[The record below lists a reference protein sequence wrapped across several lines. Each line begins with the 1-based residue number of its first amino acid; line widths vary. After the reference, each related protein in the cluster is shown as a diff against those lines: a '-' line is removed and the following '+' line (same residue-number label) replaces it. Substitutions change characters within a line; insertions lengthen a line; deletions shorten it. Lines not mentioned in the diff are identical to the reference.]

1 MSINVTNVSKGYGG
15 RTLFKD
21 VTVTF
26 NPGVNY
32 GLTGPNGC
40 GKSTFMKLLIGAEDT
55 DTGNVGL
62 PERTGWLRQD
72 HSVFDESRVIDTV
85 IQGNQKLWKTL
96 VRREEL
102 YGKGD
107 DLSDDEGVEIGE
119 LEMIVAEEDGY
130 MAEADAA
137 VLLEGLGI
145 PQDQH
150 ERKMAE
156 LQGGLKVRVLLAQA
170 LFGRPEALLLD
181 EPTNSLD
188 LDSILWLEQFLQN
201 YQGVLV
207 VISHDRRFLNAVCDV
222 IADIDFETI
231 MLYPGNYDEMVR
243 TKANVRNRVEKDAA
257 QREKKI
263 AQLAEFIQRFK
274 AGTRSSQTRSRA
286 KQIERLRP
294 DEVKRSNIARPFI
307 RFPIGDEQSGRDV
320 LSIRDLSHAYGDHVI
335 FSDFHCEVQRGDKV
349 AVLGK
354 NGIGKT
360 TLIRALFDPANI
372 EAGRVKWGHNTRI
385 GKFMH
390 DHRDEIGAGSTVF
403 QWLVSHRPEVGQEH
417 VRSILG
423 RMLFSGTD
431 GEKPTGTLSGGE
443 AARLS
448 MCHLILMEF
457 NVLVL
462 DEPTDHLD
470 LESISALREAIE
482 AYEGTVIY
490 VTHDRDLASAANRI
504 WCYPTPGVLLEYSG
518 GVDEYLAWYEEN
530 YKK

>member
-1 MSINVTNVSKGYGG
+1 MSITVTNVSKGYGG

-21 VTVTF
+21 VNVTF
-26 NPGVNY
+26 NRGVNY

-55 DTGNVGL
+55 DSGVVNI
-62 PERTGWLRQD
+62 PERTAWLRQD
-72 HSVFDESRVIDTV
+72 HSVYDQFRVVDVV
-85 IQGNQKLWKTL
+85 IQGNQRLWNTL

-102 YGKGD
+102 YAKGD

-137 VLLEGLGI
+137 VLLEGLGL
-145 PQDQH
+145 PQSEH
-150 ERKMAE
+150 ERPMAE

-170 LFGRPEALLLD
+170 LFGKPDALLLD

-188 LDSILWLEQFLQN
+188 LDSIVWLEDFLLR
-201 YQGVLV
+201 YDGVLV
-207 VISHDRRFLNAVCDV
+207 AISHDRRFLNAICDE

-243 TKANVRNRVEKDAA
+243 TKANVRNRVEKETAE
-257 QREKKI
+257 REKKI
-263 AQLAEFIQRFK
+263 AQLNDFIQRFK

-307 RFPIGDEQSGRDV
+307 RFPTGEQSGRDV
-320 LSIRDLSHAYGDHVI
+320 LSVRDLSHSYGDHEI
-335 FSDFHCEVQRGDKV
+335 FSGFHTEIQRGDKV

-354 NGIGKT
+354 NGVGKT
-360 TLIRALFDPANI
+360 TLIRSLFDNENI
-372 EAGRVKWGHNTRI
+372 LSGKVKWGHNTRI
-385 GKFMH
+385 GTFMH
-390 DHRDEIGAGSTVF
+390 DHRDDIAPGSTVF
-403 QWLVSHRPEVGQEH
+403 DWLVAHRPEVGQEM
-417 VRSILG
+417 VRAILG
-423 RMLFSGTD
+423 RMLFSGQD
-431 GEKPTGTLSGGE
+431 GKKPTGTLSGGE

-448 MCHLILMEF
+448 LCFLILKEF

-470 LESISALREAIE
+470 LESISSLREAIE

-504 WCYPTPGVLLEYSG
+504 WCYPDPGVLQEYAG
-518 GVDEYLAWYEEN
+518 NVDEYLAWYKAN
-530 YKK
+530 HQA